1 MNNVL
6 GRVHIVAN
14 TAGAS
19 FCICLLSRY
28 VLVAH
33 RLFLGCSRYVLL
45 FSRRLEKK
53 KIIDPNRR
61 RRTGSLNRRLHPFRW
76 RSAALGRNETNC
88 SARWL
93 SQSSWNLFHLR
104 RRRIQRMGTCSGSW
118 RGRKVRTA
126 CQWKQAEH
134 PAHLV
139 YSLLLLI
146 GQNWLPLSRQCIPR
160 LPSVPWE
167 FRVFITAPTAF
178 LKRRTSSFSSISH
191 VFPSSSLYMLKRSI
205 VPLRPHFLAALSPS
219 SYVPYGIFILNKGAA
234 VWKFWLVLL
243 LLAVCVTFNPI
254 KSTGPRGPENSSHNQ
269 QIRHSIGFSKSEQ
282 WSRQTNTLLAKCL
295 PKAIER
301 RRQKIDYFNISFFFS
316 PTVFLSY
323 PRRQRVWALRRQ
335 TANFFPPPLQQR
347 SESTGIQRM
356 RLHEL
361 WNTFYPVLLSTAKPK
376 RRGYSSPCMKTFFLF
391 RFSEMLIFFSSESRI
406 EWAFVRVSMSE
417 WGRAREVRNAS
428 SSLDWWTIS
437 PFSPFF
443 SIFFSALATS
453 TPTKEEGCRGGAQIN
468 SLPLFQAESAIPLDG
483 LVRRP
488 SSKVHLNADVSRGR
502 KRKREPA

>member
-1 MNNVL
+1 MFVISI
-6 GRVHIVAN
+6 R
-14 TAGAS
+14 TRS
-19 FCICLLSRY
+19 SPPFPRLLP
-28 VLVAH
+28 VCPP
-33 RLFLGCSRYVLL
+33 LFPSTG
-45 FSRRLEKK
+45 KK
-53 KIIDPNRR
+53 KIIDPNRRR

-104 RRRIQRMGTCSGSW
+104 RRRIQRTGTCSGSW

-146 GQNWLPLSRQCIPR
+146 GQNWLPLSRQCIP
-160 LPSVPWE
+160 
-167 FRVFITAPTAF
+167 PT
-178 LKRRTSSFSSISH
+178 S
-191 VFPSSSLYMLKRSI
+191 
-205 VPLRPHFLAALSPS
+205 LRPVRISRLYNGTYRIPKKAHQHQLFLNFARVPIFLSIHVEKINRSAPPS
-219 SYVPYGIFILNKGAA
+219 LSCRFVAVILCPYGIFILNKGAA

-347 SESTGIQRM
+347 PESTGIQRM